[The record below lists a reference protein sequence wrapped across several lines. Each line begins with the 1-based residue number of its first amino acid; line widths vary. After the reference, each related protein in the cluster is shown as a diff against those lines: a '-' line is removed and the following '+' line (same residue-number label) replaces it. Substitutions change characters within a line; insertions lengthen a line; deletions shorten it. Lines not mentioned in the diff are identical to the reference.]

1 MYNVFDKTDT
11 QIQEDVINEL
21 KWDPSVS
28 AEDMH
33 VYVKEGIVTLRGAV
47 PHYYEKLQ
55 AEKAAQRVAGVRA
68 VANEV
73 EVNMMGSYERSDEQ
87 IAEAALDA
95 LEWSYSVPETI
106 QVSVENGWVTLRG
119 KTNWDYQRNAAKN
132 AISQLMGVCGV
143 TNNITLNNDTQ
154 TQPVSPSDVRLR
166 IEEALKRSAE
176 SEGRRISVTVDGD
189 TAILSGNVHSFAE
202 SDDAREAAW
211 MAPGIM
217 YVENNLKISDL

>member
-1 MYNVFDKTDT
+1 
-11 QIQEDVINEL
+11 
-21 KWDPSVS
+21 
-28 AEDMH
+28 
-33 VYVKEGIVTLRGAV
+33 
-47 PHYYEKLQ
+47 
-55 AEKAAQRVAGVRA
+55 
-68 VANEV
+68 
-73 EVNMMGSYERSDEQ
+73 
-87 IAEAALDA
+87 
-95 LEWSYSVPETI
+95 
-106 QVSVENGWVTLRG
+106 
-119 KTNWDYQRNAAKN
+119 
-132 AISQLMGVCGV
+132 MGVCGV